1 MLSRTVGLRVL
12 CAVACLAVLPAT
24 SASAAGKSKLPR
36 ITSVAPMKL
45 GVGDVLTIRGANF
58 RAGTGRNSVVFKRD
72 GARAIFVKAG
82 RSTKTS
88 LKVRVPASLA
98 KYLPSVNGRPGP
110 ARFRLRVL
118 TASFSRGYT
127 PIAKSPTIAPANA
140 TSPDGGA
147 KVSGPAPGI
156 TPLAPAAPV
165 TPAGPPDCD
174 GDGTPDATDGDDD
187 NDLLTDAL
195 EAAIKTAPCSADSDG
210 DGLSD
215 AFEYQSAI
223 DLNNTGGSLP
233 YPGKRPYPNPLFAD
247 EATDYDG
254 DGLSAAQE
262 HALWRY
268 VGPPA
273 LPLAYSAGLRRTVP
287 GPVDDD
293 YRDADV
299 DGLGNWDEFN
309 GPMTPRWWA
318 AYFKTERP
326 YTEPYAGTSAID
338 SDSDGDGLLDGAD
351 DQDHDLWTNADE
363 LYRST
368 YRVQPFNPCLPD
380 YDSPT
385 CSNHPPI
392 DDPYP
397 PFDKPNQPLPASPIL
412 WVPPPPAP

>member
-24 SASAAGKSKLPR
+24 AASAATKSKLPR

-72 GARAIFVKAG
+72 GARAIFVKSG
-82 RSTKTS
+82 RSTRTS
-88 LKVRVPASLA
+88 IKVRVPASLA
-98 KYLPSVNGRPGP
+98 KYLPSVGGRPAA

-118 TASFSRGYT
+118 AASFSRAYT
-127 PIAKSPTIAPANA
+127 PLAKSPTIAPANTA
-140 TSPDGGA
+140 TEGTKVTSPA
-147 KVSGPAPGI
+147 PAT
-156 TPLAPAAPV
+156 TPLAPPVPIAP
-165 TPAGPPDCD
+165 PPPPDCD

-187 NDLLTDAL
+187 NDLLSDAL
-195 EAAIKTAPCSADSDG
+195 EAAIKTAPCLADTDG

-223 DLNNTGGSLP
+223 DLNSTGGSLP

-247 EATDYDG
+247 EQTDYDG
-254 DGLSAAQE
+254 DGLSAIQE
-262 HALWRY
+262 HVLWRY
-268 VGPPA
+268 VGPPT
-273 LPLAYSAGLRRTVP
+273 LPLAYSAGLKRTVA

-309 GPMTPRWWA
+309 GPMNPAWWA
-318 AYFKTERP
+318 AFYKSERP

-338 SDSDGDGLLDGAD
+338 PDSDGDTLIDGAD

-363 LYRST
+363 LYRGP
-368 YRVQPFNPCLPD
+368 YRVHPFNPCLPD
-380 YDSPT
+380 YNSPT

-392 DDPYP
+392 ENPYP
-397 PFDKPNQPLPASPIL
+397 PFDVDPLPPAPIL
-412 WVPPPPAP
+412 WAPPAP

>member
-12 CAVACLAVLPAT
+12 CAVACIAVIPAT
-24 SASAAGKSKLPR
+24 AAQAATKSKLPR

-72 GARAIFVKAG
+72 GARAVFVKSG

-88 LKVRVPASLA
+88 IKVRVPAGLA
-98 KYLPSVNGRPGP
+98 KYLPSVNGKPRS
-110 ARFRLRVL
+110 ARFRLRVM
-118 TASFSRGYT
+118 AARFSRSYT
-127 PIAKSPTIAPANA
+127 PLAKSPTIAPANTTPA
-140 TSPDGGA
+140 PDGT
-147 KVSGPAPGI
+147 KLTSPAPGI
-156 TPLAPAAPV
+156 TPLAPAVPPAP
-165 TPAGPPDCD
+165 PAPPDCD
-174 GDGTPDATDGDDD
+174 GDGTPDAVDGDDD

-195 EAAIKTAPCSADSDG
+195 EAAIGTAPCNADTDG
-210 DGLSD
+210 DGVSD

-247 EATDYDG
+247 AQTDYDG

-262 HALWRY
+262 HVLWRY
-268 VGPPA
+268 VGPPT
-273 LPLAYSAGLRRTVP
+273 LPLVYSAGLKRSIA

-293 YRDADV
+293 YRDADA

-309 GPMTPRWWA
+309 GPMTPAWWA
-318 AYFKTERP
+318 AAYKNEAP

-338 SDSDGDGLLDGAD
+338 PDSDGDGLLDGAD

-363 LYRST
+363 LYRFP

-380 YDSPT
+380 YNSPT
-385 CSNHPPI
+385 CSNHQPFEGV
-392 DDPYP
+392 YP
-397 PFDKPNQPLPASPIL
+397 PFDKPNEPLPPAPIE
-412 WVPPPPAP
+412 WVPPAP